1 MKQVSLLRLAKREL
15 GLTYPRLAE
24 SLGVSERTVAKWAL
38 DPASGDHREMPLMAR
53 KLLVLLLD
61 EPRRRNLLAGDRAAV
76 ERIDAIAAQ
85 ADPARLRESLRIF
98 DSLQRSATVL
108 APMRSRTNR
117 PRHFTTLAEKNAWEE
132 KELLDD
138 ARRARAKSARCR

>member
-15 GLTYPRLAE
+15 GLTYPHLADAM
-24 SLGVSERTVAKWAL
+24 GVSTRTVEKWAL
-38 DPASGDHREMPLMAR
+38 DPGSSDHREMPLMAR
-53 KLLVLLLD
+53 KFLVLLLD
-61 EPRRRNLLAGDRAAV
+61 EPRRRCVAAGNRDAV

-85 ADPARLRESLRIF
+85 ADPARLREALRIF
-98 DSLQRSATVL
+98 DSLQRSANAL
-108 APMRSRTNR
+108 APMRSRTTR

-138 ARRARAKSARCR
+138 ARRARAKSARRR